1 MKGNITEEQFKKFCK
16 DFVEKYEGRNFKEL
30 IESLGEDWNVCFTG
44 IITKDLKF
52 KACDFGL
59 TFRDLENHKSV
70 FCLHTK
76 YNYVFVDVYGYST
89 NFRTK
94 EDLYKFF
101 KMNEKETEEPSN
113 ISMVTFD
120 VSLEVLKK
128 EYIKILSEKHNIT
141 KNLIKLNVT
150 L

>member
-1 MKGNITEEQFKKFCK
+1 MSGKITKEQFKKFCK

-30 IESLGEDWNVCFTG
+30 IESLGEDWNLCFTG

-52 KACDFGL
+52 EACDFGW
-59 TFRDLENHKSV
+59 TFRDLENQKSL

-76 YNYVFVDVYGYST
+76 YNYVFVEAYGNFT
-89 NFRTK
+89 NFHTI

-120 VSLEVLKK
+120 VSIEVLKK
-128 EYIKILSEKHNIT
+128 EYMNYH
-141 KNLIKLNVT
+141 
-150 L
+150 